1 MMLTS
6 ILEPYIGE
14 KERENRGITS
24 STDLSENMEN
34 LLPELY
40 MVTLP
45 CHAYRS
51 MHTPLSRA
59 HIHAHSPDLCIY
71 PHNCPAVSTAGTLTL
86 ATKERHS

>member
-1 MMLTS
+1 MLTS
-6 ILEPYIGE
+6 IMETYIGE

-24 STDLSENMEN
+24 STDLSENTEN

-40 MVTLP
+40 VVTLL

-51 MHTPLSRA
+51 MHTPPPCA
-59 HIHAHSPDLCIY
+59 HIHAQCHYLCIY
-71 PHNCPAVSTAGTLTL
+71 PHNCPAVSPAGTLTL